1 MSRSFNLFAVI
12 IFSVCLLSGC
22 GNDQMAPASIATS
35 QLSYDEALVAFD
47 EGNFEQAE
55 SGLTNA
61 ISNGGLDADLIAD
74 ALLKRAIARREL
86 GRLDE
91 ALADVEQAAPGAGD
105 LSVVHQIRGD
115 IKLAQNDIAAARE
128 EYTEARK
135 LNPQI
140 PWPAALK

>member
-1 MSRSFNLFAVI
+1 
-12 IFSVCLLSGC
+12 
-22 GNDQMAPASIATS
+22 MAPASIATS